1 MQKTPPKLLFVVNIP
16 RFFLSHRLHL
26 ALAAQ
31 AAGYKTHVAASA
43 ADPASAEKIRDAG
56 LPFHPLPL
64 SQHGLNP
71 LQELGALLALLRL
84 YRELKP
90 DLIHHVSIKP
100 ILYGGIAARLA
111 GSPRAIHAL
120 SGLGYVF
127 VSRDIKA
134 RLLRVLCQPAFK
146 IALAGANSRMIFQ
159 NRDDRRVFLQ
169 RGLIDEDR
177 AVLIRGSGVD
187 EKEFSPRESK
197 RADKPVVLF
206 AGRLL
211 WRKGIGDFVEVARR
225 LRGQAHF
232 RVAGYEEETS
242 PLNVPASQLRAWA
255 DEGLIDWLGKRDD
268 MPTVYADCD
277 IVCLPSTYGEG
288 LPKVLIEAAACGRA
302 CIATDA
308 PGCREIVQ
316 DGVNGLL
323 VPPNDLDALT
333 AAMQRLIQDESTRRD
348 MGARGRQIVVE
359 GFTRRQVN
367 DETLALYRS
376 LF

>member
-1 MQKTPPKLLFVVNIP
+1 MHKTPPKLLFVVNIP
-16 RFFLSHRLHL
+16 RFFLSHRLPL

-31 AAGYKTHVAASA
+31 AAGYETHVAASA
-43 ADPASAEKIRDAG
+43 ADRASAQRIKDAG

-71 LQELGALLALLRL
+71 IREIGTLLALRRL

-111 GSPRAIHAL
+111 GGPRAVHAL
-120 SGLGYVF
+120 SGLGYIF

-159 NRDDRRVFLQ
+159 NRDDRQFFLQ
-169 RGLIDEDR
+169 HGLIDEDR
-177 AVLIRGSGVD
+177 TVLIRGSGVD
-187 EKEFSPRESK
+187 EQQFSPRDAERSS
-197 RADKPVVLF
+197 KPVVLF

-242 PLNVPASQLRAWA
+242 PLNVAASQLRAWA
-255 DEGLIDWLGKRDD
+255 DEGLIDWLGKRED
-268 MPTVYADCD
+268 MPEVYADCD
-277 IVCLPSTYGEG
+277 ILCLPSTYGEG
-288 LPKVLIEAAACGRA
+288 VPKVLIEAAACGRA
-302 CIATDA
+302 CIATDS

-323 VPPNDLDALT
+323 VPPCDLEALT
-333 AAMQRLIQDESTRRD
+333 EAVRRLIRNESTRRD
-348 MGARGRQIVVE
+348 MGARGRQIVLE
-359 GFTRRQVN
+359 GFTRRQVT
-367 DETLALYRS
+367 DKTLALYRS